1 MRVSFAGFSVC
12 DVKVREG
19 SDRAAAQTLE
29 FDVVLVVEAVGDD
42 VGDDGGSAVA
52 ATCLGACL
60 CSCKAFASAFS
71 CVRTKYARFWRSQ
84 PCVWTADTHEC
95 VQL

>member
-1 MRVSFAGFSVC
+1 MRVSFAGFRVC

-19 SDRAAAQTLE
+19 SERAAAQTLE
-29 FDVVLVVEAVGDD
+29 FEGVLVLEAVGDE

-52 ATCLGACL
+52 VPGLGACL

-71 CVRTKYARFWRSQ
+71 WVLTKYARFCTGSVLSLQRG
-84 PCVWTADTHEC
+84 
-95 VQL
+95 